1 MAYDSSKVAGGKGN
15 FSLNQNFEAEGV
27 DLTLLTVD
35 FINDMSAETGDLT
48 TGSTTAGLQMVRH
61 AFEHQGLRILAEG
74 PLVDSN
80 TQKTYVVRTDQLDSL
95 SSTTTKAALNGFV
108 KSISVDYIKDGIRCN
123 AILPGTVE
131 TPSWEGRV
139 QMADD
144 PEQARKDFISRQA
157 MGRLAQPNE
166 IASMAVYLASDE
178 SDFVTGTLNLI
189 DGGWTL

>member
-80 TQKTYVVRTDQLDSL
+80 TQKTYMVRTDQLDTL
-95 SSTTTKAALNGFV
+95 SGTTTKAAF
-108 KSISVDYIKDGIRCN
+108 
-123 AILPGTVE
+123 
-131 TPSWEGRV
+131 
-139 QMADD
+139 
-144 PEQARKDFISRQA
+144 
-157 MGRLAQPNE
+157 RL
-166 IASMAVYLASDE
+166 
-178 SDFVTGTLNLI
+178 T
-189 DGGWTL
+189 